1 MKQKH
6 TQARKARRC
15 SAFRSMGAKDTPY
28 GSRFEKR
35 VYMKSLRRLKR
46 QQLQPRTPKT
56 FGLQLARTQRVF
68 LRRDQ
73 FGQKVFKTI
82 YHAVEE

>member
-1 MKQKH
+1 
-6 TQARKARRC
+6 
-15 SAFRSMGAKDTPY
+15 
-28 GSRFEKR
+28 
-35 VYMKSLRRLKR
+35 MKSLRRLKR

>member
-15 SAFRSMGAKDTPY
+15 SAFRSTGVKDTPY

>member
-1 MKQKH
+1 MKKQETKKQKQ
-6 TQARKARRC
+6 TTTIKRGELITIR
-15 SAFRSMGAKDTPY
+15 AK
-28 GSRFEKR
+28 G
-35 VYMKSLRRLKR
+35 
-46 QQLQPRTPKT
+46 RTFHAKT

-73 FGQKVFKTI
+73 FGQKVYKTI